1 MAGAVTSRRV
11 VLRRILVLESVAFLV
26 IVAIIWL
33 DELLDL
39 PHLLFRA
46 PPTPVRVQEGLLES
60 ILTMIVGV
68 WVVSVTWR
76 AFRRIEYLESL
87 IVMCA
92 WCRRVREGGEWLTV
106 EAFLQRQHHAQTTH
120 GICEACAAGITL
132 PPA

>member
-1 MAGAVTSRRV
+1 VTTRRV
-11 VLRRILVLESVAFLV
+11 VLRRILILESVAFLV
-26 IVAIIWL
+26 IVVIIWL

-39 PHLLFRA
+39 PHLLFQA

-60 ILTMIVGV
+60 ILTMMVGIG
-68 WVVSVTWR
+68 VVSVTWR

-106 EAFLQRQHHAQTTH
+106 EAFLERQHHAQTTH
-120 GICEACAAGITL
+120 GICEACAAGITM
-132 PPA
+132 PPG

>member
-1 MAGAVTSRRV
+1 MTPRRV
-11 VLRRILVLESVAFLV
+11 VLRRILILESAAFLL

-39 PHLLFRA
+39 PHILFRA
-46 PPTPVRVQEGLLES
+46 PPTPVRVEEGLLES
-60 ILTMIVGV
+60 ILTLIVGIS
-68 WVVSVTWR
+68 VVSVTWR

-106 EAFLQRQHHAQTTH
+106 EAFLERQHHAQTTH
-120 GICEACAAGITL
+120 GICEACAAGVTI
-132 PPA
+132 PPG

>member
-1 MAGAVTSRRV
+1 VAVTPRRI
-11 VLRRILVLESVAFLV
+11 VLRRILLLESVAFLA

-39 PHLLFRA
+39 PHLLFGTT
-46 PPTPVRVQEGLLES
+46 PTPLRLGEGFLES
-60 ILTMIVGV
+60 ILTMAVGIG
-68 WVVSVTWR
+68 VVLVTWR

-92 WCRRVREGGEWLTV
+92 WCRRVREGGDWVTV
-106 EAFLQRQHHAQTTH
+106 ELFLERQHHAQTTH
-120 GICEACAAGITL
+120 GICDTCAAGIAI

>member
-1 MAGAVTSRRV
+1 M
-11 VLRRILVLESVAFLV
+11 LRRILILESFAFLV

-39 PHLLFRA
+39 PHLLFQA

-60 ILTMIVGV
+60 ILTMMVGTG
-68 WVVSVTWR
+68 VVSVTWR

-106 EAFLQRQHHAQTTH
+106 EAFLERQHHAQTTH
-120 GICEACAAGITL
+120 GICEACAAGITV
-132 PPA
+132 PPS

>member
-33 DELLDL
+33 DEWLDL
-39 PHLLFRA
+39 PHILFRA
-46 PPTPVRVQEGLLES
+46 PPTPFRVQEALLES
-60 ILTMIVGV
+60 ILTMIVGTG
-68 WVVSVTWR
+68 VVSVTWR

-106 EAFLQRQHHAQTTH
+106 EAFLERQHHAQTTH
-120 GICEACAAGITL
+120 GICETCAAGVTM
-132 PPA
+132 PPT

>member
-1 MAGAVTSRRV
+1 MTPRRV
-11 VLRRILVLESVAFLV
+11 VLRRILILESAAFLL

-39 PHLLFRA
+39 PHILFRA
-46 PPTPVRVQEGLLES
+46 PPTPVRVEEGLLES
-60 ILTMIVGV
+60 ILTLIVGIS
-68 WVVSVTWR
+68 VVSVTWR

-106 EAFLQRQHHAQTTH
+106 EAFLERQHHAQTTH
-120 GICEACAAGITL
+120 GICEACAAGVTI
-132 PPA
+132 PPR

>member
-1 MAGAVTSRRV
+1 MTPRRV
-11 VLRRILVLESVAFLV
+11 VLRRILILESAAFLL

-39 PHLLFRA
+39 PHILFRA

-60 ILTMIVGV
+60 ILTLIVGIS
-68 WVVSVTWR
+68 VVSVTWR

-106 EAFLQRQHHAQTTH
+106 EAFLERQHHAQTTH
-120 GICEACAAGITL
+120 GICEVCAAGVTI
-132 PPA
+132 PPR